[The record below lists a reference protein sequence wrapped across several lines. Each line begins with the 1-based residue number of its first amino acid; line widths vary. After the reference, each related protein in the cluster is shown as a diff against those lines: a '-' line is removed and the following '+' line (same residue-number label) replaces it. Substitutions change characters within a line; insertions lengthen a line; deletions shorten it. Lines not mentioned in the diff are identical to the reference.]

1 MKHLNNYK
9 IFESESFKDPIDVE
23 SDVNEFLEKLG
34 EKFRVWCIRI
44 AGTNFSPSS
53 TNSTN
58 TEYYDKRIS
67 EINHLSVSNPTMT
80 DNWDIYEVYNTD
92 DYGRN
97 TGTIINVKAVSK
109 LHARVKAA
117 TIKNNLELFST
128 GFYDAKKISKDEYE
142 SRIKSL
148 ERQIEKLKNI
158 Q

>member
-9 IFESESFKDPIDVE
+9 IFESDTYKDPIDVE

-34 EKFRVWCIRI
+34 EKFRIWCTKV
-44 AGTNFSPSS
+44 AS
-53 TNSTN
+53 STN

-67 EINHLSVSNPTMT
+67 EVNHLLVSNPTMT

-128 GFYDAKKISKDEYE
+128 GFYDAKKINKDEYE

>member
-9 IFESESFKDPIDVE
+9 IFESETYKDPIDVE

-34 EKFRVWCIRI
+34 EKFRVWCTKV
-44 AGTNFSPSS
+44 AS
-53 TNSTN
+53 STN

-67 EINHLSVSNPTMT
+67 EVNHLSVSNPTMT

-109 LHARVKAA
+109 LHARIKAS
-117 TIKNNLELFST
+117 TIKNNLEIFST

-142 SRIKSL
+142 SKITSL
-148 ERQIEKLKNI
+148 ERQLERLKNI
-158 Q
+158 K

>member
-1 MKHLNNYK
+1 MKHLNTYK
-9 IFESESFKDPIDVE
+9 IFESETYKDPIDVE
-23 SDVNEFLEKLG
+23 SDVNEFLEKLS
-34 EKFRVWCIRI
+34 EKFRIWCTKV
-44 AGTNFSPSS
+44 ASS
-53 TNSTN
+53 IN

-109 LHARVKAA
+109 LHARIKAS
-117 TIKNNLELFST
+117 TIKNNLEIFST

-142 SRIKSL
+142 SKITSL
-148 ERQIEKLKNI
+148 ERQLERLKNI
-158 Q
+158 K